1 MTTLRCRISQHR
13 DSSLAHDPTG
23 TRVPAVNSPLRFVAW
38 FLAIIAP
45 ALSSADPSMI
55 VSAGSEIEVAQ
66 ADSTANSQPGPLPE
80 DDPWSGVEEM
90 LVLGSGR
97 SSGLLNVPT
106 SITSFDSLELEAQA
120 VQNVSDL
127 SAITPNLEIR
137 RSSATQATFFIRGVG
152 LADFGANAT
161 SAVAVMQDGIGLNT
175 APLQL
180 GQIFDAGG
188 VDVLR
193 GPQGTGAF
201 RNASAGAILI
211 TSRKPEFEMQAY
223 LRTRLGTWAPTV
235 NGARYGLIQDYEG
248 ALNVPIVEDVFAVR
262 FSFRVHLAEPYKV
275 NGCGNA
281 QPFAERVPRAQS
293 TRDPG
298 PASQCGEKE
307 PLTFPAA
314 NPFLGNDGL
323 SPVPAGLSELFGEE
337 DNWAARALF
346 LYRPPSTEMEFLF
359 SAHGSRLDQ
368 QPVVGQALGTGFFP
382 NNGGSKSFLGGIIN
396 GQGNFAVNYTEP
408 DQRNE
413 FLRRCKSTPPTGA
426 CANPNA
432 GRQLERSLARNQDE
446 RPFRGD
452 YNREGRTRLETW
464 GVGLTATIPVFDGGF
479 SSLEITSRTG
489 FDSYDRF
496 RERDLDN
503 TPETIFES
511 QDDDETLQV
520 WQSVSAKGELTNQP
534 LEWDS
539 GFFFFYEDLDADL
552 FLFLPDSP
560 FSTNPPNFLGIRRE
574 FEQKTRSFGVWA
586 GGSWN
591 LLENF
596 TLDTGARYN
605 WENKTFNMDRT
616 QAGFVDS
623 IAEDETWGEWTGTV
637 SLQYAP
643 TEDVSVTLKY
653 SRGFKPGTFNAGV
666 NGQQQT
672 DPVDPESLDSFEGII
687 AADFWQGRIRF
698 RGEIFFYLYENYQ
711 IFLFNDSPIGPPVL
725 EIQNAEEVENFG
737 ADVDLTLQPLD
748 GLVEEAWEDLTLN
761 LRFGWLE
768 SQFIDFTNTRVFD
781 GGAGKNIAA
790 VVDFS
795 GNRLPNS
802 PRFTVAGSVNWVF
815 DLGRLGQIIPRY
827 DFSYTDDVFF
837 DAEEGRG
844 NIRFTGENVL
854 PEFTIGQRAYIL
866 HNMRLTYR
874 PPSGNLEIAGWIR
887 NIRDTRYK
895 TFAFDASQ
903 FSQLVLNNV
912 GNPRTLGVDLKVT
925 F

>member
-1 MTTLRCRISQHR
+1 MPLVS
-13 DSSLAHDPTG
+13 DS
-23 TRVPAVNSPLRFVAW
+23 LRFVTW
-38 FLAIIAP
+38 LLAITSP
-45 ALSSADPSMI
+45 ALCSADPAMV
-55 VSAGSEIEVAQ
+55 VSARSEIQLAQ
-66 ADSTANSQPGPLPE
+66 ADSTTNSQSASLPE
-80 DDPWSGVEEM
+80 DDLWANVEEM
-90 LVLGSGR
+90 MVMGSGR
-97 SSGLLNVPT
+97 ASGLLNVPT
-106 SITSFDSLELEAQA
+106 SVTSFDSLELEAQA
-120 VQNVSDL
+120 VQDVSDL

-161 SAVAVMQDGIGLNT
+161 SAVAVSQDGIGLNT

-201 RNASAGAILI
+201 RNASAGAIMI

-248 ALNVPIVEDVFAVR
+248 ALNVPILEDVLAVR

-281 QPFAERVPRAQS
+281 QPLDQRVPRAQS

-323 SPVPAGLSELFGEE
+323 SPIPEGLSKLFGEE

-346 LYRPPSTEMEFLF
+346 LYHPVNTEMEFLF
-359 SAHGSRLDQ
+359 NGHVSRLDQ
-368 QPVVGQALGTGFFP
+368 QPVVGQALGTGFYP
-382 NNGGSKSFLGGIIN
+382 QGNSDSFLGGIIN

-408 DQRNE
+408 DQRKE
-413 FLRRCKSTPPTGA
+413 FLRRCNSTPPTGA

-432 GRQLERSLARNQDE
+432 GNQLARSLARNQDE

-452 YNREGRTRLETW
+452 YNREGQTRLETW
-464 GVGLTATIPVFDGGF
+464 GVGLTGTIPILDSGF
-479 SSLEITSRTG
+479 SSLEITTRTG
-489 FDSYDRF
+489 FDTYERYQ
-496 RERDLDN
+496 ERDLDN

-511 QDDDETLQV
+511 QDNDETHQI
-520 WQSVSAKGELTNQP
+520 WQSVSAGGELGNLP
-534 LEWDS
+534 IEWNS
-539 GFFFFYEDLDADL
+539 GFFYFYEDLDADL
-552 FLFLPDSP
+552 FLFQPESP
-560 FSTNPPNFLGIRRE
+560 FSVQPPGFFGIQRE
-574 FEQKTRSFGVWA
+574 YEQKTNSFGVWA
-586 GGSWN
+586 GGAWN

-605 WENKTFNMDRT
+605 WENKTFNLDRT
-616 QAGFVDS
+616 QAGVVQS
-623 IAEDETWGEWTGTV
+623 IAEDETWGEWTGMI

-643 TEDVSVTLKY
+643 TEDVSLTLKY

-666 NGQQQT
+666 SGQSQT
-672 DPVDPESLDSFEGII
+672 EPVDPESVDSFEGILSM
-687 AADFWQGRIRF
+687 DFWQGRIQF

-711 IFLFNDSPIGPPVL
+711 IFLFNDAPVGPPVL
-725 EIQNAEEVENFG
+725 EIQNADEVENFG
-737 ADVDLTLQPLD
+737 ADIDFTLQPLD
-748 GLVEEAWEDLTLN
+748 GLVDERWEKLKLN

-768 SQFIDFTNTRVFD
+768 SEFVDFTNTRIFD

-802 PRFTVAGSVNWVF
+802 PRFTVSGVVDWAF
-815 DLGRLGQIIPRY
+815 DLGRFGQIIPRY
-827 DFSYTDDVFF
+827 DFTYTDDVFF

-866 HNMRLTYR
+866 HNMRLTYLV
-874 PPSGNLEIAGWIR
+874 PSGNIEIAGWIR

-912 GNPRTLGVDLKVT
+912 GDPRTFGVDLKVT